1 MLRVVGVVLL
11 VLGLAGLAVGAI
23 DLRRNKTV
31 LDVGPVQVHAK
42 TNETVTIPPL
52 LAGGVAVVGAVL
64 AVAGGRRRR

>member
-1 MLRVVGVVLL
+1 MLRVVGLL
-11 VLGLAGLAVGAI
+11 LLILGLAGLAIGAF
-23 DLRRNKTV
+23 DVKRNKTV

-64 AVAGGRRRR
+64 AVTGGRRKR